1 MKIISLHF
9 KNLNS
14 LKGEFKIDFSRPE
27 LANAGL
33 FAITGPTG
41 AGKSTILDAITL
53 ALFSFAPRLGDINK
67 KTISEKGVIVTKHTK
82 EAFAHII
89 FEIGADRYKAE
100 WAIATTNRDSWGEL
114 KHTLSQQIAGVFTV
128 ITDKKSDTYRKVKE
142 IIRLDENQFTKAIVL
157 SQGKF
162 DEFLKA
168 DKNNRYE
175 LLEIITGTQIYR
187 KIGQKVFDALRE
199 INAKV
204 LAIETQMGNIEML
217 SDEQI
222 AEILQK
228 KNELEIE
235 ANQLKAQLAELDKLK
250 QTKINIANLLEEK
263 DKLEIELI
271 QLNEKIE
278 AFQPKLIQ
286 LKNHEKA
293 LPLQVDYSKWK
304 MLHQDI
310 ELNSN
315 STIEQTKTLAEQKAN
330 KEKLIQQL
338 STDLKVAVNELNFSE
353 QLEQFILKITDLDN
367 EITVF
372 QVKIKEKAELLNKCY
387 KSIPEVSL
395 ARIKDF
401 RTVVSE
407 LNNYLINAENQLS
420 ALTIPADFDGLSYD
434 EMLDSLLEQS
444 KSYTNSIRLNTE
456 RGKLLKEE
464 EDLKKT
470 HANLTKDITDS
481 QTALKELSKN
491 STQLNEE
498 IGLLQNAFTANQNLM
513 KLEDFRAALV
523 EGTECPCCGSTNHPF
538 AKDKPKV
545 NNKIEE
551 KLTEKKGELEQMGKS
566 IRVLEDA
573 LLKQETNSNNLI
585 KRLEELKKLSVDNYT
600 ELAEQCLKNKIS
612 LDLSL
617 EGLNTLLQATENNI
631 NNVKAHKVWN
641 DTKVP
646 LSNYIKLL
654 EEYEKLDQ
662 GLKQMMKER
671 YDLFGD
677 KVMMDYKSKLMVS
690 WSNVRRDI
698 ISTENALKEQEI
710 KKIGLIKDLE
720 TLSTSL
726 TNKAKA
732 NGFESIDLLESILLN
747 EEEFKSIKDENS
759 KIETKKVEISTQQKT
774 NRERL
779 KEAEEADDE
788 KITLPDLSDEISLKA
803 DRRDFVLKEDS
814 KFTSAL
820 LNDETNKRNVA
831 NLLAQLAATKEEQG
845 YYITLANLIGDSTG
859 DKFNNIIQRIT
870 LRHLFKMTNKRLLT
884 LMDRYQI
891 DLGSEK
897 NEDEIWVIDT
907 YMGDERRVIDSV
919 SGGERFVISL
929 AMALSLSD
937 LASNNVKIDSMFIDE
952 GFGSLSPDDLDN
964 AITMLERMQV
974 ENEKTIG
981 IISHVESLK
990 ERISTQIQVKKLQN
1004 GESALYLKD
1013 NNNQIN
1019 LSV

>member
-53 ALFSFAPRLGDINK
+53 ALFSFTPRLGDINTK
-67 KTISEKGVIVTKHTK
+67 KISDKGVIVTKHTK
-82 EAFAHII
+82 DAFTHII

-100 WAIATTNRDSWGEL
+100 WAIATTNRGSWGDL
-114 KHTLSQQIAGVFTV
+114 KHNLSQQIDGVFTV
-128 ITDKKSDTYRKVKE
+128 ITDKKTDTYRKVKE

-187 KIGQKVFDALRE
+187 KIGQKVFEALRE

-204 LAIETQMGNIEML
+204 LGIESQMGNIEL
-217 SDEQI
+217 LNDEQI
-222 AEILQK
+222 AEILKK
-228 KNELEIE
+228 KNDLEIE
-235 ANQLKAQLAELDKLK
+235 ANQLKDQLAELDKLK
-250 QTKINIANLLEEK
+250 QTKNTIADLSKEK
-263 DKLEIELI
+263 DKLEIEHK
-271 QLNEKIE
+271 QLSEKIE

-286 LKNHEKA
+286 LENHDKA
-293 LPLQVDYSKWK
+293 LPLQVDYRNWK
-304 MLHQDI
+304 MFNQDI
-310 ELNSN
+310 DV
-315 STIEQTKTLAEQKAN
+315 STKSIEEQTKNLAEKIAE
-330 KEKLIQQL
+330 KEELIQQL
-338 STDLKVAVNELNFSE
+338 STDLKVVVNETNFYE
-353 QLEQFILKITDLDN
+353 QLENFILKITDLDN
-367 EITVF
+367 DITVLN
-372 QVKIKEKAELLNKCY
+372 VKIKEKAESLNKCY

-401 RTVVSE
+401 RTVVSG

-481 QTALKELSKN
+481 QIALKELSQT

-662 GLKQMMKER
+662 GLKHMMKER

-710 KKIGLIKDLE
+710 KKTGLIKDLE

-747 EEEFKSIKDENS
+747 EEEFKSIKDENTE
-759 KIETKKVEISTQQKT
+759 IETKKVEISTQQNT
-774 NRERL
+774 NRKRL
-779 KEAEEADDE
+779 KQAAEADDE
-788 KITLPDLSDEISLKA
+788 KINIEDLLAEIKSKA
-803 DRRDFVLKEDS
+803 DHRDFVLKADN
-814 KFTSAL
+814 TYA
-820 LNDETNKRNVA
+820 NDLISDENNKRKVA
-831 NLLAQLAATKEEQG
+831 NLVSQLAITKEEQG
-845 YYITLANLIGDSTG
+845 YYKTLADLIGDKDG

-870 LRHLFKMTNKRLLT
+870 LRHLFKMTNTRLLT
-884 LMDRYQI
+884 LMDRYQV
-891 DLGSEK
+891 DLGLDK
-897 NEDEIWVIDT
+897 NEDEIWIIDT
-907 YMGDERRVIDSV
+907 YMGDEKRVIDSV

-1004 GESALYLKD
+1004 GESKLYLKD
-1013 NNNQIN
+1013 NDKVLT

>member
-53 ALFSFAPRLGDINK
+53 ALFSFTPRLGDINK

-89 FEIGADRYKAE
+89 FEIGAERYKAE
-100 WAIATTNRDSWGEL
+100 WAIATTNRASWGEL
-114 KHTLSQQIAGVFTV
+114 KHSLNQQTDGVFTV

-187 KIGQKVFDALRE
+187 KIGQKVYDALRE

-204 LAIETQMGNIEML
+204 VAIEGQMGNIEIL

-235 ANQLKAQLAELDKLK
+235 ANQLKDQLAELEKLK
-250 QTKINIANLLEEK
+250 QTKNTIADLSKEK
-263 DKLEIELI
+263 DKLENELK
-271 QLNEKIE
+271 QLSEKIE

-286 LKNHEKA
+286 LKNHDKA
-293 LPLQVDYSKWK
+293 LPLQVDYRNWK
-304 MLHQDI
+304 MFNQEIDI
-310 ELNSN
+310 
-315 STIEQTKTLAEQKAN
+315 STKSIEEQTENLTEKIAE
-330 KEKLIQQL
+330 KEELIQQL
-338 STDLKVAVNELNFSE
+338 STDLKVAVNETNFSE
-353 QLEQFILKITDLDN
+353 QLENFILKITDLDN
-367 EITVF
+367 KITVLN
-372 QVKIKEKAELLNKCY
+372 VKIKEKAESLNKCY
-387 KSIPEVSL
+387 LLIPQISL
-395 ARIKDF
+395 AAIKAF
-401 RTVVSE
+401 RTSVVELNKYIKTAEHELSE
-407 LNNYLINAENQLS
+407 LTLPSHFEGLNYDQ
-420 ALTIPADFDGLSYD
+420 
-434 EMLDSLLEQS
+434 MLDALLGQS
-444 KSYTNSIRLNTE
+444 TSYTNAIRLNTE
-456 RGKLLKEE
+456 REKLLKEE
-464 EDLKKT
+464 GNLKKSD
-470 HANLTKDITDS
+470 AELNQDILS
-481 QTALKELSKN
+481 KNASLKELSQTL
-491 STQLNEE
+491 SQVNEE
-498 IGLLQNAFTANQNLM
+498 ILVLQNAFSANQDLM
-513 KLEDFRAALV
+513 KLEDFREALV
-523 EGTECPCCGSTNHPF
+523 EGNECPCCGSKNHPF

-545 NNKIEE
+545 NSKIEE
-551 KLTEKKGELEQMGKS
+551 KLIEKKSEAEQINIS
-566 IRVLEDA
+566 IRSLEDA
-573 LLKQETNSNNLI
+573 LLRHDTDRKNIAKSLEVIKQSLADNDQGLAKLDMKVSL
-585 KRLEELKKLSVDNYT
+585 KLSLD
-600 ELAEQCLKNKIS
+600 ELNAALK
-612 LDLSL
+612 
-617 EGLNTLLQATENNI
+617 ATEKNI
-631 NNVKAHKVWN
+631 ADVKAHKEWN
-641 DTKVP
+641 DTKIP
-646 LSNYIKLL
+646 LLNYIDLL
-654 EEYEKLDQ
+654 SEHEQFTNE
-662 GLKQMMKER
+662 LKQWTKER
-671 YDLFGD
+671 SDLFGD
-677 KVMMDYKSKLMVS
+677 KVMMDYQSKLKVS
-690 WSNVRRDI
+690 WSNVKRDI
-698 ISTENALKEQEI
+698 ISIENSLKEQEI
-710 KKIGLIKDLE
+710 KKIALIKDLE
-720 TLSTSL
+720 TLNISL
-726 TNKAKA
+726 SNKAKA
-732 NGFESIDLLESILLN
+732 NGFESIELLESILLN
-747 EEEFKSIKDENS
+747 DDELKSIKDENTE
-759 KIETKKVEISTQQKT
+759 IETKKVEISTQQNT
-774 NRERL
+774 NIKRL
-779 KEAEEADDE
+779 KEAAEADDE
-788 KITLPDLSDEISLKA
+788 KINIEDLLAEIKSKA
-803 DRRDFVLKEDS
+803 DHRDFVLRADS
-814 KFTSAL
+814 TYANDL
-820 LNDETNKRNVA
+820 LSDENNKGKVA
-831 NLLAQLAATKEEQG
+831 NLVSQLGITKEEQG
-845 YYITLANLIGDSTG
+845 YYVTLANLIGDATG

-870 LRHLFKMTNKRLLT
+870 LRHLFKMTNTRLIT

-907 YMGDERRVIDSV
+907 YMGDEKRVIDSV

-1004 GESALYLKD
+1004 GESTLYLKD
-1013 NNNQIN
+1013 NNSHIN

>member
-53 ALFSFAPRLGDINK
+53 ALFSFTPRLGRINK
-67 KTISEKGVIVTKHTK
+67 KTIAEKGVIVTKHTK
-82 EAFAHII
+82 EAFTHII
-89 FEIGADRYKAE
+89 FEIGAERYKAE
-100 WAIATTNRDSWGEL
+100 WAIATTNRNSWGNL
-114 KHTLSQQIAGVFTV
+114 NHTLSQQIAGEFSV
-128 ITDKKSDTYRKVKE
+128 IADTITDTYRKVKE
-142 IIRLDENQFTKAIVL
+142 VIRLDENQFTKAIVL

-187 KIGQKVFDALRE
+187 QIGKKVYDALRE
-199 INAKV
+199 INSKV

-222 AEILQK
+222 AGILQQ

-250 QTKINIANLLEEK
+250 QTKNTIASLLNEK
-263 DKLEIELI
+263 DKLEIELK
-271 QLNEKIE
+271 QLSEKIE
-278 AFQPKLIQ
+278 VFQPKLIQ
-286 LKNHEKA
+286 LKKHEKA
-293 LPLQVDYSKWK
+293 LPLQVDYRNWK
-304 MLHQDI
+304 MLNQDI
-310 ELNSN
+310 DI
-315 STIEQTKTLAEQKAN
+315 STKSIEEQTKNLTAKIAE
-330 KEKLIQQL
+330 KEGLIQQL
-338 STDLKVAVNELNFSE
+338 STDLKVAVNETNFYE
-353 QLEQFILKITDLDN
+353 QLENFILKITDLDN
-367 EITVF
+367 DITVLN
-372 QVKIKEKAELLNKCY
+372 VKIKEKVELLRKCY
-387 KSIPEVSL
+387 SSIPEVSL

-401 RTVVSE
+401 RTGVVE
-407 LNNYLINAENQLS
+407 LNNYIKNAEHELSQLT
-420 ALTIPADFDGLSYD
+420 LPTHFEGISYD
-434 EMLDSLLEQS
+434 QMLEALLGHS
-444 KSYTNSIRLNTE
+444 ISYTNAIRLNTE
-456 RGKLLKEE
+456 REKLLK
-464 EDLKKT
+464 DKGNLKKSDIEL
-470 HANLTKDITDS
+470 NKDI
-481 QTALKELSKN
+481 LSKN
-491 STQLNEE
+491 ATLNGFSQTLYQLNEE
-498 IGLLQNAFTANQNLM
+498 IEVLQKAFSANQDLM
-513 KLEDFRAALV
+513 KLEDFREALV
-523 EGTECPCCGSTNHPF
+523 DGTECPCCGSKNHPF
-538 AKDKPKV
+538 AKNKPKV
-545 NNKIEE
+545 NSKIEE
-551 KLTEKKGELEQMGKS
+551 KLIEKKSEAKQISIS
-566 IRVLEDA
+566 IRKLED
-573 LLKQETNSNNLI
+573 LLLRQDTDRKNIAKSLEVLVKSLTDNDQELA
-585 KRLEELKKLSVDNYT
+585 KLEMKGSLKLS
-600 ELAEQCLKNKIS
+600 
-612 LDLSL
+612 LDEYKAS
-617 EGLNTLLQATENNI
+617 LQATEKNI
-631 NNVKAHKVWN
+631 ANVKAHKEWN

-646 LSNYIKLL
+646 LLNYIELL
-654 EEYEKLDQ
+654 SENDQ
-662 GLKQMMKER
+662 FTTNLKHLTKER
-671 YDLFGD
+671 SDLFGD
-677 KVMMDYKSKLMVS
+677 KVMMDYQSKIFLS
-690 WSNVRRDI
+690 WNNVNRDI
-698 ISTENALKEQEI
+698 QSAKSSLKDQED
-710 KKIGLIKDLE
+710 KKIGLITDLE
-720 TLSTSL
+720 ALTISLS
-726 TNKAKA
+726 NKAKA
-732 NGFESIDLLESILLN
+732 NGFESIKLLESILLN
-747 EEEFKSIKDENS
+747 DEELKSIKDEHS
-759 KIETKKVEISTQQKT
+759 GIETKKVELSTQQNT
-774 NRERL
+774 NLKRL
-779 KEAEEADDE
+779 KEAAEADDE
-788 KITLPDLSDEISLKA
+788 KINIEDLHAEIKLKA
-803 DRRDFVLKEDS
+803 DHRDFVLKEDS
-814 KFTSAL
+814 KFASAL
-820 LNDETNKRNVA
+820 ISDGNNKLKVA
-831 NLLAQLAATKEEQG
+831 NLVSQLKVTKEEQG
-845 YYITLANLIGDSTG
+845 YYKILSDLIGDSDG

-1004 GESALYLKD
+1004 GESELYLKD
-1013 NNNQIN
+1013 NDKILS